1 MPNGVVSN
9 VRQTISNSRLG
20 EKLGANGMEIVRCA
34 EGANRQNP
42 RAENMAKSKTLSPK
56 IASKNMTQLDRRHF
70 LKLAAVGL
78 AAPISE
84 QSPKFG
90 QIAKSE
96 IMLTEKALRIHRAA
110 IVVDTHNDL
119 LYRSRSKG
127 LSVLEDLDLKSNQ
140 PDFHTDIPRL
150 RKGGIGAQFWVAD
163 GGIAKPGN
171 GRSGPGICLEDIN
184 LVHTM
189 VEKYPDVFEMAYTAD
204 DIVRIR
210 RKGKIASLIGVEG
223 GAAIENSLEV
233 LRAFY
238 RLGARYVTL
247 TWGVTIDW
255 VDSAS
260 DKALHGGLTEFGER
274 VVLEMNRLGMLVDI
288 SHVSADAMR
297 HVLRVSRSPV
307 IASHSSAYALAS
319 SNRNVP
325 DDVLRSVGKDGGVVM
340 VNFFPGYL
348 TQEGA
353 KLDQAYWDNRHK
365 LESDPN
371 LTGAEI
377 TKLADK
383 WDEEHPVPKCSV
395 EKVVDHIEYI
405 ARTAG
410 PDHVGLGSDFDGIPF
425 GPSNLD
431 DVSYFPYITQV
442 LLDRGHGE
450 KEIRNILGGNFL
462 RVFRAA
468 QQAAGPELKSRT

>member
-1 MPNGVVSN
+1 MKG
-9 VRQTISNSRLG
+9 
-20 EKLGANGMEIVRCA
+20 
-34 EGANRQNP
+34 
-42 RAENMAKSKTLSPK
+42 
-56 IASKNMTQLDRRHF
+56 LDRRHF
-70 LKLAAVGL
+70 LKLAAAGL
-78 AAPISE
+78 AAPVPDKSL
-84 QSPKFG
+84 KFRQAVMG
-90 QIAKSE
+90 KE
-96 IMLTEKALRIHRAA
+96 IILTKEALRIHRAA

-127 LSVLEDLDLKSNQ
+127 LSILKDLDLKSYR

-150 RKGGIGAQFWVAD
+150 RKGGVGAQFWVAE
-163 GGIAKPGN
+163 GFVKPGN
-171 GRSGPGICLEDIN
+171 GESGLGICLEDID
-184 LVHTM
+184 LIYKM

-210 RKGKIASLIGVEG
+210 KKGKIASLIGVEG
-223 GAAIENSLEV
+223 GAAIENSLAV
-233 LRAFY
+233 LGSFY
-238 RLGARYVTL
+238 RLGVRYMTL
-247 TWGVTIDW
+247 TWGATIDW
-255 VDSAS
+255 ADSAT

-288 SHVSADAMR
+288 SHVSADAIR
-297 HVLRVSRSPV
+297 HVLRISRAPV

-319 SNRNVP
+319 TNRNVP
-325 DDVLRSVGKDGGVVM
+325 DDVLRSVQKNGGIVM
-340 VNFFPGYL
+340 VNFFPGFL

-353 KLDQAYWDNRHK
+353 KLDQAYRDYLHQ

-377 TKLADK
+377 IKQADK
-383 WDEEHPVPKCSV
+383 WDEENPVPKCSV
-395 EKVVDHIEYI
+395 EKVVDHIEHI
-405 ARTAG
+405 AKTAG
-410 PDHVGLGSDFDGIPF
+410 PDHVGLGSDFDGSPF
-425 GPSNLD
+425 GPSNLE

-468 QQAAGPELKSRT
+468 QQAAGPGLTGN

>member
-1 MPNGVVSN
+1 VGWHTGDATKPAIAIGNNKM
-9 VRQTISNSRLG
+9 
-20 EKLGANGMEIVRCA
+20 MEF
-34 EGANRQNP
+34 
-42 RAENMAKSKTLSPK
+42 
-56 IASKNMTQLDRRHF
+56 DRRHF
-70 LKLAAVGL
+70 LKLTAIGL
-78 AAPISE
+78 AAPVPGRSLISM
-84 QSPKFG
+84 QDAHGK
-90 QIAKSE
+90 E
-96 IMLTEKALRIHRAA
+96 ITLTKEALRIHRAA

-119 LYRSRSKG
+119 PYRSRSKG
-127 LSVLEDLDLKSNQ
+127 LATLEDLDLKSYQ

-150 RKGGIGAQFWVAD
+150 RKGGVGAQFWVAD
-163 GGIAKPGN
+163 GGLVKPGN
-171 GRSGPGICLEDIN
+171 GKSGTGICLEDIN
-184 LVHTM
+184 LIHGM
-189 VEKYPDVFEMAYTAD
+189 MEKYADVFEMAYTAD

-210 RKGKIASLIGVEG
+210 KKGKIASLIGVEG
-223 GAAIENSLEV
+223 GAAIENSLAV
-233 LRAFY
+233 LGALY
-238 RLGARYVTL
+238 RLGARYMTL
-247 TWGVTIDW
+247 TWGATIDW

-297 HVLRVSRSPV
+297 HVLRTSRAPI

-319 SNRNVP
+319 THRNVP
-325 DDVLRSVGKDGGVVM
+325 DDVLQGIGKNGGVVM

-353 KLDQAYWDNRHK
+353 KLDQAYWDYLHK
-365 LESDPN
+365 LESDSK

-377 TKLADK
+377 NKLADK
-383 WDEEHPVPKCSV
+383 WDDEHPVPKCSV
-395 EKVVDHIEYI
+395 ERVVDHIEYI
-405 ARTAG
+405 AKTAG

-425 GPSNLD
+425 GPSNLE

-468 QQAAGPELKSRT
+468 QHAADPGRGIGKNSRGIVQ

>member
-1 MPNGVVSN
+1 LKIFDIGQSLFPIPKDERRPADRNLELAITRIRSN
-9 VRQTISNSRLG
+9 RM
-20 EKLGANGMEIVRCA
+20 KD
-34 EGANRQNP
+34 
-42 RAENMAKSKTLSPK
+42 
-56 IASKNMTQLDRRHF
+56 LDRIHF
-70 LKLAAVGL
+70 LKLAAAGL
-78 AAPISE
+78 AAPV
-84 QSPKFG
+84 PD
-90 QIAKSE
+90 KSLRFRQTVMGKE
-96 IMLTEKALRIHRAA
+96 ILLMKEALRIHRAA

-127 LSVLEDLDLKSNQ
+127 LSVLKDLDLKSNQ

-150 RKGGIGAQFWVAD
+150 RKGGVGAQFWVAD
-163 GGIAKPGN
+163 GGIVKPGN
-171 GRSGPGICLEDIN
+171 GKSSLGICLEDID
-184 LVHTM
+184 LIHKM
-189 VEKYPDVFEMAYTAD
+189 VEKYPDEFEMAYTAD
-204 DIVRIR
+204 DIMRIR
-210 RKGKIASLIGVEG
+210 KKGKIASLIGVES
-223 GAAIENSLEV
+223 GAAIENSLAV
-233 LRAFY
+233 LGSFY
-238 RLGARYVTL
+238 RLGVRYMTL
-247 TWGVTIDW
+247 TWGAAIDW
-255 VDSAS
+255 ADSAT
-260 DKALHGGLTEFGER
+260 DKALHAGLTEFGER

-297 HVLRVSRSPV
+297 RVLRISRAPV

-319 SNRNVP
+319 TNRNVP
-325 DDVLRSVGKDGGVVM
+325 DDVLRSMQKNGGVVM
-340 VNFFPGYL
+340 VNFFPGFL

-353 KLDQAYWDNRHK
+353 KLDQPYWDYLHK

-371 LTGAEI
+371 LTEAEI
-377 TKLADK
+377 NKLTDK

-405 ARTAG
+405 AKTAG

-425 GPSNLD
+425 GPSNLE

-468 QQAAGPELKSRT
+468 QQAAGMGVTGN